1 MNKLFYLYHDMS
13 LHSFIRWHLE
23 ISGTAVIIKLFP
35 WLRFTRI
42 FPNFLYYSTFVLCWV
57 LQCDHRFSFV
67 SNAICTMSTLKFDR
81 RGLCEVTRQH
91 LCRIKVLKNFQIHFC
106 LVMAHKWRAKQEHEG
121 VNNIF
126 SHFSSLVLNWDFIMN
141 LILISD
147 SKWIGTSVLFFNF
160 RKFWF

>member
-67 SNAICTMSTLKFDR
+67 SNAICTMSTLKFGR

-91 LCRIKVLKNFQIHFC
+91 LCRIKVLKNFQIHLC
-106 LVMAHKWRAKQEHEG
+106 LVKAHKSRAK
-121 VNNIF
+121 NRSRFRIRTPDLWTR
-126 SHFSSLVLNWDFIMN
+126 SLMLYRLSYGHLLKLKIISI
-141 LILISD
+141 LILDMPCICF
-147 SKWIGTSVLFFNF
+147 L
-160 RKFWF
+160 